1 MTMLTVNFGMAHEPY
16 TALVTLI
23 DLLLYGVMSINV
35 SRARCS
41 LKVDA
46 PSTDGPAQFQRI
58 FRVHMNT
65 CEQLVLHL
73 PLLWLAAVTLSD
85 HYAVSC
91 GMLWFIGRLV
101 YAYTYYRAPKTRSV
115 GYALGVLANLILFIG
130 VAMSVLKSF

>member
-1 MTMLTVNFGMAHEPY
+1 MAILTVDFGMAHQPY

-46 PSTDGPAQFQRI
+46 PSTEGPAQFQRI

-73 PLLWLAAVTLSD
+73 PLLWLAAMVLSD
-85 HYAVSC
+85 RYAAAC
-91 GMLWFIGRLV
+91 GMVWFIGRIV
-101 YAYTYYRAPKTRSV
+101 YAYTYYRAPKTRSP
-115 GYALGVLANLILFIG
+115 GYAIGVLANLVLFVG
-130 VAMSVLKSF
+130 VLLSVMKSF